1 MNDSNGEGK
10 AEYSDDFDSSDD
22 DGKIEWINYLHVHH
36 LLVVSESLIAW
47 NWSYDGLRTFIA

>member
-22 DGKIEWINYLHVHH
+22 DGKIEWTSYLHVPYTTA
-36 LLVVSESLIAW
+36 LIVSES
-47 NWSYDGLRTFIA
+47 

>member
-22 DGKIEWINYLHVHH
+22 DGKIEWINYLHVPY
-36 LLVVSESLIAW
+36 VYNITCSERELNSLK
-47 NWSYDGLRTFIA
+47 LQL

>member
-22 DGKIEWINYLHVHH
+22 DGKIEWTNYLHVHH
-36 LLVVSESLIAW
+36 LLVVSES
-47 NWSYDGLRTFIA
+47 

>member
-22 DGKIEWINYLHVHH
+22 DGKIEWTSYLNVPYTTA
-36 LLVVSESLIAW
+36 LVVSES
-47 NWSYDGLRTFIA
+47 

>member
-22 DGKIEWINYLHVHH
+22 DGKMVNGSITYMYLIQHH
-36 LLVVSESLIAW
+36 L
-47 NWSYDGLRTFIA
+47 

>member
-22 DGKIEWINYLHVHH
+22 DGRLNGSITYMYITYL
-36 LLVVSESLIAW
+36 
-47 NWSYDGLRTFIA
+47 